1 MAADLLPDSVR
12 TLYAELLDLATQ
24 DRAERTARNLPA
36 GTFVAKEIRGGRY
49 WYLQISA
56 GGTKS
61 QRYLGRESPELLR
74 WMETANAARGELAA
88 DAAVRERLVAM
99 LVEGGAQRE
108 DSAPARALE
117 LLAELGI
124 FLRGGVLIGTHAFQ
138 IYGNLLGVRFEQRH
152 LRTADL
158 DIAHDLSVAFA
169 LRDEPNL
176 HAARAITESDLGFLP
191 VPGLDPRV
199 PSTSYKVRGR
209 ELRIDFL
216 APAASPQATAPVEIP
231 GLGLSAQ
238 PLLFLDYLIEN
249 PIPAVV
255 LRQSGILVQVPTP
268 ARFALHKLWVARQ
281 RPAAQHVRAAKD
293 RQQAEALL
301 DVLIDE
307 RPEDLRFAWGAL
319 AGRKSPR
326 RQISAE
332 VGRLPAPLRERLA
345 AAGVG
350 RD

>member
-1 MAADLLPDSVR
+1 MAASLLPDSVR

-49 WYLQISA
+49 WYLQISTGA
-56 GGTKS
+56 TKS
-61 QRYLGRESPELLR
+61 QRYLGRETPELLR
-74 WMETANAARGELAA
+74 WMEATNAARGDLAA
-88 DAAVRERLVAM
+88 DANLRERLVAM

-108 DSAPARALE
+108 DAAPARALE
-117 LLAELGI
+117 LLADLGI

-152 LRTADL
+152 LRTADI
-158 DIAHDLSVAFA
+158 DIAHDLAVAFA
-169 LRDEPNL
+169 LRDEPDL
-176 HAARAITESDLGFLP
+176 DAVRAIGESDLGFP
-191 VPGLDPRV
+191 PIPGLDPRV

-216 APAASPQATAPVEIP
+216 APAKSAQANTPVQIP

-238 PLLFLDYLIEN
+238 PLLFLDYLIED

-281 RPAAQHVRAAKD
+281 RPAAQQVRAAKD
-293 RQQAEALL
+293 RQQAGALL
-301 DVLIDE
+301 DFLVDE
-307 RPEDLRFAWGAL
+307 RPEDLRVAWGAL
-319 AGRKSPR
+319 AGRKSPKK
-326 RQISAE
+326 QIVGE
-332 VGRLPAPLRERLA
+332 VARLAAPLRERLA
-345 AAGVG
+345 AVG
-350 RD
+350 LV

>member
-24 DRAERTARNLPA
+24 DRAERTARDLPA
-36 GTFVAKEIRGGRY
+36 GTFVAKEIRGARY
-49 WYLQISA
+49 WYLQIST

-61 QRYLGRESPELLR
+61 QRYLGRETQDLLR
-74 WMETANAARGELAA
+74 WMETTNAARGELQA
-88 DAAVRERLVAM
+88 DAALRERLVAM

-108 DSAPARALE
+108 DAAPARALE
-117 LLAELGI
+117 LLADLGI

-152 LRTADL
+152 LRTADI
-158 DIAHDLSVAFA
+158 DIAHDLAVAFA

-176 HAARAITESDLGFLP
+176 DTARAIGESGLGFLP

-216 APAASPQATAPVEIP
+216 APAKSAQATAPVQIP

-238 PLLFLDYLIEN
+238 PLVFLDYLIED
-249 PIPAVV
+249 PIPALV

-268 ARFALHKLWVARQ
+268 ARYALHKLWVARQ
-281 RPAAQHVRAAKD
+281 RPAAQQVRAAKD

-307 RPEDLRFAWGAL
+307 RPEDLRAAWGEL

-326 RQISAE
+326 RQIAAE
-332 VGRLPAPLRERLA
+332 IARLSNLLPERLA

-350 RD
+350 T

>member
-1 MAADLLPDSVR
+1 MPTHLLPDSVR

-24 DRAERTARNLPA
+24 DRAERTARQIPA
-36 GTFVAKEIRGGRY
+36 GTFVSKEVRGGRY
-49 WYLQISA
+49 WYLQIST

-61 QRYLGRESPELLR
+61 QRYLGRQTPELLL
-74 WMETANAARGELAA
+74 WMETADRARRDLAA

-108 DSAPARALE
+108 DAAPARALE
-117 LLAELGI
+117 LLADLQI

-158 DIAHDLSVAFA
+158 DTAHDLAVAFA
-169 LRDEPNL
+169 LRDEPIL
-176 HAARAITESDLGFLP
+176 DTARAIEESDLGFLP

-216 APAASPQATAPVEIP
+216 APAKSAQATAPVQIP
-231 GLGLSAQ
+231 GLGLAAQ
-238 PLLFLDYLIEN
+238 PLVFLDYLIEN

-255 LRQSGILVQVPTP
+255 LRQSGILVQVPNP

-281 RPAAQHVRAAKD
+281 RPAAQQVRAAKD
-293 RQQAEALL
+293 QKQAEALL

-307 RPEDLRFAWGAL
+307 RPEDLREAWGAL
-319 AGRKSPR
+319 ATRKSAKK
-326 RQISAE
+326 QI
-332 VGRLPAPLRERLA
+332 VGEIARLPPPLQERLA
-345 AAGVG
+345 TAGLA
-350 RD
+350 

>member
-1 MAADLLPDSVR
+1 MPADLLPESVR
-12 TLYAELLDLATQ
+12 TLYAELLDLATV

-49 WYLQISA
+49 WYLQIST

-61 QRYLGRESPELLR
+61 QRYLGRETPELVR
-74 WMETANAARGELAA
+74 WMETTNAARGELLP
-88 DAAVRERLVAM
+88 DAALRERLVAM
-99 LVEGGAQRE
+99 LVQGGAQRE
-108 DSAPARALE
+108 DAAPARALE
-117 LLAELGI
+117 LLADLGI

-152 LRTADL
+152 LRTADI
-158 DIAHDLSVAFA
+158 DIAHDLAVAFA
-169 LRDEPNL
+169 LRDEPEIDT
-176 HAARAITESDLGFLP
+176 ARAIGDSALGFLP

-216 APAASPQATAPVEIP
+216 TPAKSAQATAPVQIP

-238 PLLFLDYLIEN
+238 PLFFLDYLIEKA
-249 PIPAVV
+249 IPAVV
-255 LRQSGILVQVPTP
+255 LRQSGILVEVPTP

-281 RPAAQHVRAAKD
+281 RPAAQQVRAAKD

-301 DVLIDE
+301 DILIDE
-307 RPEDLRFAWGAL
+307 RPDDLRAAWDAL
-319 AGRKSPR
+319 KPRKSAQK
-326 RQISAE
+326 QIVAE
-332 VGRLPAPLRERLA
+332 VARLAAPLRERLA
-345 AAGVG
+345 TAGLG
-350 RD
+350 